1 MLLRTIA
8 ATLVVLTGAGISLLP
23 AFAIEGYPE
32 TKCSFNADKSSIALT
47 VSNSGAGNYAC
58 TASCQYTI
66 AGQRPLQ
73 TLSCNYNLS
82 ANTAEKVVCDVDGKG
97 PNYFA
102 EIRPV
107 RSVCQ
112 PR

>member
-1 MLLRTIA
+1 MLLRIIA
-8 ATLVVLTGAGISLLP
+8 ATLAVLTGAGFSLLP
-23 AFAIEGYPE
+23 AVAIEGYPE
-32 TKCSFNADKSSIALT
+32 SKCSFNADKSSIALT
-47 VSNSGAGNYAC
+47 VSYSGVGTYAC

-66 AGQRPLQ
+66 EGQRALQ
-73 TLSCNYNLS
+73 TLSCNYSLS

-102 EIRPV
+102 EVRPA